1 MRQEAIKK
9 AALRQFVL
17 GKGKSG
23 GRNSAGRIT
32 SFHRGG
38 GAKRLQRTVDVKR
51 STSSMGIVERIE
63 YDPNRSSR
71 LALVRWI
78 DGEAVRQRKSITI
91 DDKFP
96 PPRKILEPATTTIRG
111 VFSFSSQPGKVDQR
125 FYNTFSPGTKAA
137 EYVVVGG
144 DGDGA
149 PSRSNGAALCSEGA
163 KTKLTSARD
172 VFFSAPSVPEANNS
186 SFVLP
191 RVAVAGAKPAFFAP
205 RVRDNAIGEKAAAFE
220 VQRHSISSS
229 KQKAAI
235 SWQDTLGLVGA
246 VESKPKTVHGEK
258 PKHRVDRAAVTYIIA
273 SNHLERGKMVMNCDW
288 SSKPSTS

>member
-1 MRQEAIKK
+1 MRQEAIKR

-17 GKGKSG
+17 GKGKTG

-78 DGEAVRQRKSITI
+78 DGEAVRQRKSNNI

-111 VFSFSSQPGKVDQR
+111 LFSFTSQPGKVDQR

-144 DGDGA
+144 GA
-149 PSRSNGAALCSEGA
+149 PSRSNSAALCSEGA

-172 VFFSAPSVPEANNS
+172 VFFSAHSVPEANNS
-186 SFVLP
+186 SFALP

-205 RVRDNAIGEKAAAFE
+205 RVRDNAIGEKAAFE

-288 SSKPSTS
+288 SKPSTN